1 MTDEKRPDPTD
12 VRWQEAADALAVPVE
27 GDRERL
33 AALMEG
39 RLGDALDGYGDPH
52 AWALLLAD
60 DILRAGVSL
69 TGSGLREAVI
79 YGYQR
84 GEADERYGRGHRE
97 ELAADNFAA
106 LSGESGE
113 PTYEAVLAA
122 MVAHDEGTGE
132 SGEPKVC
139 PRCGRWD
146 SHDHAVP
153 VGESDASLRD
163 APTPCPKGCRE
174 KETGNLHPA
183 HVGRCGLPTGHLG
196 VVSCYCTVSA

>member
-1 MTDEKRPDPTD
+1 MTDEAR
-12 VRWQEAADALAVPVE
+12 AVPVE

-33 AALMEG
+33 AAL
-39 RLGDALDGYGDPH
+39 LTDYVPAHALRQCAEH
-52 AWALLLAD
+52 L
-60 DILRAGVSL
+60 LRAGVSL
-69 TGSGLREAVI
+69 TGSGPHDHESRESLLHRI
-79 YGYQR
+79 
-84 GEADERYGRGHRE
+84 ELLTAD
-97 ELAADNFAA
+97 LAASEARSLTGSGLDVERLARAQVRSGIDTFLPGEDRWISANEAQAAIAREYVA
-106 LSGESGE
+106 LS
-113 PTYEAVLAA
+113 
-122 MVAHDEGTGE
+122 GE

-146 SHDHAVP
+146 SHDHAALS
-153 VGESDASLRD
+153 GESDASLRD

>member
-1 MTDEKRPDPTD
+1 MTDEAR
-12 VRWQEAADALAVPVE
+12 AVPVE

-33 AALMEG
+33 AAL
-39 RLGDALDGYGDPH
+39 LTDYVPAHALRQCAEH
-52 AWALLLAD
+52 L
-60 DILRAGVSL
+60 LRAGVSL
-69 TGSGLREAVI
+69 TGSGLDVERLARAQVRSGIDTFLPGEDRWISANEAQAAIAREYV
-79 YGYQR
+79 
-84 GEADERYGRGHRE
+84 
-97 ELAADNFAA
+97 A
-106 LSGESGE
+106 LS
-113 PTYEAVLAA
+113 
-122 MVAHDEGTGE
+122 GE

-146 SHDHAVP
+146 SHDHAALS
-153 VGESDASLRD
+153 GESDASLRD